1 MRCIGFALSLIW
13 SALLEGQSREVPG
26 RDLLNFPLGL
36 AGEAAPLGVQTGSG
50 LWNPAL
56 TLIED
61 GARWRVSVASMNASP
76 DDIGLSAQVGAIA
89 VRWHRTTFGLTIAR
103 AAVADLLR
111 TDADPQSIGNE
122 IAYATILSS
131 GIIARRFSPHFVAG
145 FAARFRSGRVDNIR
159 RSAVSADFGVLAEN
173 LTSRDVRIG
182 ASTFLLRPVGASGE
196 RASFL
201 IGSDARILGSDSSK
215 TMRAGYSL
223 LDTPRLSVEHY
234 AFTVVRWDRWELRG
248 GPVRTEVYGAS
259 NVRLRLGVAI
269 RHRGYSVGIAREESA
284 NGLAPTYHFTLTSL
298 AK

>member
-1 MRCIGFALSLIW
+1 MRCIGFALSLIC

-36 AGEAAPLGVQTGSG
+36 TGEAPPLGVQAGTG
-50 LWNPAL
+50 LWNPASA
-56 TLIED
+56 LIED
-61 GARWRVSVASMNASP
+61 SARWRVSVASMNASP

-89 VRWHRTTFGLTIAR
+89 VRWHQTTFGVTIAR

-122 IAYATILSS
+122 IAYSTVLSS
-131 GIIARRFSPHFVAG
+131 GIIARRFSPHFVGGLAV
-145 FAARFRSGRVDNIR
+145 RFRTGQVDNIR

-173 LTSRDVRIG
+173 FTSRDVRLG
-182 ASTFLLRPVGASGE
+182 ASTFLLRADGASGE
-196 RASFL
+196 RTSFV
-201 IGSDARILGSDSSK
+201 IGGDARFLGSDSSRS
-215 TMRAGYSL
+215 MRAGYSL
-223 LDTPRLSVEHY
+223 LNTPQLSAEHY
-234 AFTVVRWDRWELRG
+234 AFAVVRWDRWELRG
-248 GPVRTEVYGAS
+248 GPVRTEAYGAS

-298 AK
+298 VK

>member
-13 SALLEGQSREVPG
+13 SVLLRGQSREVPG

-36 AGEAAPLGVQTGSG
+36 AGEAAPLGAQAGTG

-56 TLIED
+56 ALIED

-89 VRWHRTTFGLTIAR
+89 VRWHQTTFGVTIAR

-111 TDADPQSIGNE
+111 TDADPQSVGNE
-122 IAYATILSS
+122 IAYSTVLSS
-131 GIIARRFSPHFVAG
+131 GIIARRFSPHFVGGIAV
-145 FAARFRSGRVDNIR
+145 RFRSGQVDNLR

-173 LTSRDVRIG
+173 FTSRDVRLG
-182 ASTFLLRPVGASGE
+182 ASTFLLRLNGASGE
-196 RASFL
+196 RTSFL
-201 IGSDARILGSDSSK
+201 IGGDARILGSDSSR
-215 TMRAGYSL
+215 TIRAGYSL
-223 LDTPRLSVEHY
+223 MDTPQLSVEHY
-234 AFTVVRWDRWELRG
+234 AVAVVRWDRWELRG